1 MAGIR
6 NFSATFLKVA
16 AKLQQNSIDLSNPRI
31 SVKFRGKSTQTRRNL
46 NDFSD
51 ISAELLN
58 VPKKRTIS
66 EFWKWHWNNG
76 VELEKAA
83 YWVAKFRFD
92 TAENELPEVEN
103 PTIFMNRWWTKFAH
117 RHRFEQ
123 TRHAELLDVQRME
136 AAEKRREDEKMRRFA
151 QEKARAEEEYAAF
164 KKAHSYGC
172 SNS

>member
-1 MAGIR
+1 MTRGSGLKGLISFELFGEILGKFQKMAGIR

-83 YWVAKFRFD
+83 Y
-92 TAENELPEVEN
+92 
-103 PTIFMNRWWTKFAH
+103 
-117 RHRFEQ
+117 
-123 TRHAELLDVQRME
+123 
-136 AAEKRREDEKMRRFA
+136 
-151 QEKARAEEEYAAF
+151 
-164 KKAHSYGC
+164 
-172 SNS
+172 